1 MKPAILIVLFILLT
15 SSAVFAQS
23 ECEKA
28 SEKAKSDFK
37 NSRFSL
43 HSKEILPNEATFY
56 YVLKTDYGISSHTTD
71 SLDFYSC
78 YDSTMKEL
86 LKGKYGAEFFQRT
99 KNIADS
105 LENTE
110 NWKKDAEFP
119 DGPNAMHKFIID
131 RLSLAYIKKG
141 GVNKRL
147 LIQIEIDSTGKAKN
161 PIIQQGVNNELDRN
175 AIYIV
180 NQMPKWKPAYLFGKT
195 INQTVIIPIDVDY
208 K

>member
-1 MKPAILIVLFILLT
+1 MKPTILIVLFILLT

-56 YVLKTDYGISSHTTD
+56 YILKTDYGISSYTTD
-71 SLDFYSC
+71 SLDFYGC

-86 LKGKYGAEFFQRT
+86 LKGKYGKEFFQRT

-119 DGPNAMHKFIID
+119 GGPNAMHKFIID
-131 RLSLAYIKKG
+131 RLSLAYIKKENQFLDSLTCSG
-141 GVNKRL
+141 DRTRTYGLRVMSPTSYQL
-147 LIQIEIDSTGKAKN
+147 LH
-161 PIIQQGVNNELDRN
+161 
-175 AIYIV
+175 
-180 NQMPKWKPAYLFGKT
+180 PAMSSLHF
-195 INQTVIIPIDVDY
+195 
-208 K
+208 